1 MVVATGTGTV
11 TGMVEMVILLV
22 LAVTDEVAAVVMAGV
37 AVMVRGGV
45 ATEAARVQLE
55 MAEKTLVNLTDPP
68 KARRSM
74 ARNAV

>member
-1 MVVATGTGTV
+1 MVVATGTRTV

-22 LAVTDEVAAVVMAGV
+22 LVVTDEVAAVVMAGV

-68 KARRSM
+68 KARRST
-74 ARNAV
+74 ARNGV